1 MRSAGIFKSL
11 LSFLILLGVGP
22 AAAQTLIAPAPAGP
36 ALGPKTLVPAIVACT
51 DVPVAAAPS
60 SPLRIVAP
68 HSGDPHELSYRND
81 VVVLSGGTPQ
91 GLLPGQRFYAR
102 RFRAPRNGEAV
113 SAKDR
118 GSVRTSG
125 WLTVIAA
132 DEHSALA
139 RIDYACDG
147 IATGDYLDAYVEPV
161 LPANVVPDSQTDFST
176 LWRVLS
182 GVDRRE
188 AFGAGD
194 IVSVDRG
201 SSHGLAGGMRVA
213 FYRDR
218 TNGTPLVELGT
229 GIVVEVSADVAKVVV
244 ERARVAIV
252 SGDYVALRQP

>member
-1 MRSAGIFKSL
+1 M
-11 LSFLILLGVGP
+11 
-22 AAAQTLIAPAPAGP
+22 
-36 ALGPKTLVPAIVACT
+36 LGPKTLIPAHVACA
-51 DVPVAAAPS
+51 DVLVAVRPS
-60 SPLRIVAP
+60 SPLHIVAP
-68 HSGDPHELSYRND
+68 HSADPHEMSYRDD

-91 GLLPGQRFYAR
+91 GLAPGQRYYAR

-118 GSVRTSG
+118 GSVRTAG

-132 DEHSALA
+132 DQNSALA

-147 IATGDYLDAYVEPV
+147 VASGDYLDPYVEPN
-161 LPANVVPDSQTDFST
+161 LPSDVAAEGNTNFST

-188 AFGAGD
+188 SFGAGD
-194 IVSVDRG
+194 IISVDRG
-201 SSHGLAGGMRVA
+201 SSHGLANGMRVA

-218 TNGTPLVELGT
+218 NNGTPLVELGT
-229 GIVVEVSADVAKVVV
+229 GIVIEVSIDVAKVVV
-244 ERARVAIV
+244 DRARFAIT